1 MCVGRSNESCYD
13 VGFGD
18 GGLWLWPGGRGGA
31 GDAEMFIYNDQDG
44 QGKK

>member
-18 GGLWLWPGGRGGA
+18 GGLWPGGRGGA